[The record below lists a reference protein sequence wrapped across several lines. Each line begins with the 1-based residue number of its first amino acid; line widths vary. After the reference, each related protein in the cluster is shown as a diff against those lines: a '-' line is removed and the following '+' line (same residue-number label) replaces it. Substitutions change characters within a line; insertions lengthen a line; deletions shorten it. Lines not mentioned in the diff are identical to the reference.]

1 MTILTTA
8 VRAVTKTAQTTTA
21 AAGAVGGA
29 VVNGAIGGLQGT
41 AAGVRTGL
49 SEGSKSIPLAAMT
62 LAALG
67 AAGLVEW
74 PLLVTVGGAA
84 LLVRQLGQR
93 HDGEGADESAPEPPK
108 AAAKSESAPNPP
120 KPPKAAVKSTQ
131 PSARKATQPAARKAT
146 KPAVRKPAKS
156 PAKASVSRRAAA
168 R

>member
-1 MTILTTA
+1 MTILTTE

-108 AAAKSESAPNPP
+108 AAAKSESAPKPP

-131 PSARKATQPAARKAT
+131 PSARKAT

>member
-1 MTILTTA
+1 MIILTTA

-49 SEGSKSIPLAAMT
+49 SEGSKSIPAAAMT

-84 LLVRQLGQR
+84 LLVRQLAQR
-93 HDGEGADESAPEPPK
+93 HDREGADESAPEPPK
-108 AAAKSESAPNPP
+108 AATK
-120 KPPKAAVKSTQ
+120 AVKSTQ
-131 PSARKATQPAARKAT
+131 PSARKATQPSARKAT

>member
-49 SEGSKSIPLAAMT
+49 SEGSKSIPAAAMT
-62 LAALG
+62 LAAVG

-84 LLVRQLGQR
+84 LLVRQLAQR
-93 HDGEGADESAPEPPK
+93 HDGEGTDESAPEPPK
-108 AAAKSESAPNPP
+108 AATKATQPSAR
-120 KPPKAAVKSTQ
+120 KSTQ
-131 PSARKATQPAARKAT
+131 PSARKST

>member
-1 MTILTTA
+1 MIILTTA

-49 SEGSKSIPLAAMT
+49 SEGSKSIPAAALT

-84 LLVRQLGQR
+84 LLVRQLAQR
-93 HDGEGADESAPEPPK
+93 HDREGADESAPEPPK
-108 AAAKSESAPNPP
+108 AAT
-120 KPPKAAVKSTQ
+120 KASQ
-131 PSARKATQPAARKAT
+131 PSARKATQPSARKAT

>member
-1 MTILTTA
+1 MIILTTA

-49 SEGSKSIPLAAMT
+49 SEGSKSIPAAALT

-84 LLVRQLGQR
+84 LLVRQLAQR
-93 HDGEGADESAPEPPK
+93 HDREGADESAPEPPK
-108 AAAKSESAPNPP
+108 AAT
-120 KPPKAAVKSTQ
+120 KATQ
-131 PSARKATQPAARKAT
+131 PSATKATQPSAKKATQPSARKAT